1 MNEENESVRDRL
13 ENLFRINDPKGTLT
27 TATIGVGELSPTM
40 HHATVQEIKEFNQEE
55 LMAIADL
62 LGMSDLYLN
71 N

>member
-40 HHATVQEIKEFNQEE
+40 QVQEIKEFNQEE

>member
-40 HHATVQEIKEFNQEE
+40 HHATVQ
-55 LMAIADL
+55 
-62 LGMSDLYLN
+62 
-71 N
+71 